1 MHTVHIK
8 RKRKPWLFGQTK
20 RAFAFGSLCTGILK
34 MVATYGGGHERD
46 NYVRVQIE
54 NRRADTALKAE
65 RESYAVAQNQRL
77 ELLNAQKR
85 LELIEKYGRKFYEAM
100 GENPPADDFDNTPHT
115 V

>member
-8 RKRKPWLFGQTK
+8 RKRKPALHTQT
-20 RAFAFGSLCTGILK
+20 RQLFAFGSLCTGILK
-34 MVATYGGGHERD
+34 MVATYGGGVEKD

-65 RESYAVAQNQRL
+65 RESYVVAQNQRL

-85 LELIEKYGRKFYEAM
+85 LELIAKYGDKFYEAM
-100 GENPPADDFDNTPHT
+100 GEPRPEDSFDTPHT